1 MKNYLQVLC
10 QSPLFAG
17 ATEADARAMLQCLG
31 AVVRRYGRGE
41 FVLRSGGPADRMGV
55 VLSGG
60 LQVCREDALGYRTIL
75 AALGPGELFGEAYAC
90 ARTEALPVSVLA
102 SADSAVVLLDG
113 TRLLT
118 TCPTA
123 CRFHGE
129 LIRNLIS
136 VLARKN
142 VFLTRRMEH
151 LSKRTLREK
160 LLSYLEEQAAGAG
173 GATFEIPLDRQGLA
187 DYLCADRSALSRELG
202 TLKREGVVAFERS
215 RFRLLYPAE
224 AQNEK

>member
-1 MKNYLQVLC
+1 M
-10 QSPLFAG
+10 
-17 ATEADARAMLQCLG
+17 
-31 AVVRRYGRGE
+31 GR
-41 FVLRSGGPADRMGV
+41 
-55 VLSGG
+55 
-60 LQVCREDALGYRTIL
+60 
-75 AALGPGELFGEAYAC
+75 AYAC

-102 SADSAVVLLDG
+102 QRGQQRWCCWTD

-118 TCPTA
+118 TCPRPAVSRGADSQPDLGTGPEERLFDPA
-123 CRFHGE
+123 DGD
-129 LIRNLIS
+129 
-136 VLARKN
+136 
-142 VFLTRRMEH
+142 

-187 DYLCADRSALSRELG
+187 DYLCAARSALSRELG
-202 TLKREGVVAFERS
+202 TLTREGVGAFERS